1 MLHKNDTPVK
11 EDYASKKKARLGIIF
26 FFIYLFFYGGFV
38 TIGVVNYELLATDT
52 IGGLNLATLYGISL
66 IVFAVL
72 LGILYNFYCS
82 RYEDNAEREMEEKE
96 AGLCFTEY
104 LIRL

>member
-1 MLHKNDTPVK
+1 MFHENETPVK

-26 FFIYLFFYGGFV
+26 FFIYLFLYGGFV
-38 TIGVVNYELLATDT
+38 TIGVVNYELLAIDT
-52 IGGLNLATLYGISL
+52 LGGLNLATFYGIGL

-82 RYEDNAEREMEEKE
+82 RYEDNMEREMEGKE
-96 AGLCFTEY
+96 GKL
-104 LIRL
+104 

>member
-1 MLHKNDTPVK
+1 MLHEPNTPAQ
-11 EDYASKKKARLGIIF
+11 ESDPSSEKKARLGIIF

-52 IGGLNLATLYGISL
+52 FGGLNLATLYGLGL

-72 LGILYNFYCS
+72 LGILYNYFCS
-82 RYEDNAEREMEEKE
+82 RYEDEMALAEKGKG
-96 AGLCFTEY
+96 ATS
-104 LIRL
+104 

>member
-38 TIGVVNYELLATDT
+38 IIGVVNYELLAINT
-52 IGGLNLATLYGISL
+52 IGGLNLATFYGIGL

-82 RYEDNAEREMEEKE
+82 KYEDDMEREMEERE
-96 AGLCFTEY
+96 AKL
-104 LIRL
+104 